1 MNSPSWLKTDVSR
14 ETFEQLE
21 AYVALIEKWNPK
33 INLVSKSSLP
43 EIWDRHIWDSAQIF
57 DIAVEGSVWADFG
70 SGGGLPGIVLA
81 IFSKELRPD
90 MQFYLV
96 ESDQRKCAFLRNAVR
111 EIGLNVKV
119 HAERIEA
126 LDPIGASVIS
136 ARALTDLNGLLEFVE
151 RHSAKNGVAI
161 LPKGETWEK
170 EILQAQENW
179 SFEYEEIT
187 SKTNNDAAI
196 LKIKDFARV

>member
-1 MNSPSWLKTDVSR
+1 MNSPGWLKTDVSR
-14 ETFEQLE
+14 ETFERLE

-81 IFSKELRPD
+81 IFAKELRPD

-96 ESDQRKCAFLRNAVR
+96 ESDQRKCAFLRNVVR
-111 EIGLNVKV
+111 EIGLSVKV
-119 HAERIEA
+119 HAERIEV

>member
-14 ETFEQLE
+14 ETFERLE

-57 DIAVEGSVWADFG
+57 DISVEGSVWADFG

-81 IFSKELRPD
+81 IFAKECRPD

-111 EIGLNVKV
+111 EIGLKVKV
-119 HAERIEA
+119 HAERIEV

-136 ARALTDLNGLLEFVE
+136 ARALTDLNGLLGFVE
-151 RHSAKNGVAI
+151 RHAAKNGVAI

-179 SFEYEEIT
+179 SFKYEEIT
-187 SKTNNDAAI
+187 SETNNNATI
-196 LKIKDFARV
+196 LKIKEFARA

>member
-1 MNSPSWLKTDVSR
+1 MSSPSWLKTDVSR
-14 ETFEQLE
+14 ETFERLE
-21 AYVALIEKWNPK
+21 VYVALIEKWNPK

-81 IFSKELRPD
+81 IFAKELRPD

-119 HAERIEA
+119 HAERIEV

>member
-14 ETFEQLE
+14 ETFEHLE

-81 IFSKELRPD
+81 IFAKELRPD

-96 ESDQRKCAFLRNAVR
+96 ESDQRKCAFLRNVVR

-119 HAERIEA
+119 HAERIEV

>member
-1 MNSPSWLKTDVSR
+1 MNSPGWLKTDVSR
-14 ETFEQLE
+14 ETFERLE

-81 IFSKELRPD
+81 IFAKELRPD

-96 ESDQRKCAFLRNAVR
+96 ESDQRKCAFLRNVVR

-119 HAERIEA
+119 HAERIEV

>member
-14 ETFEQLE
+14 ETFERLE
-21 AYVALIEKWNPK
+21 VYVALIEKWNPK

-119 HAERIEA
+119 HAERIEV

>member
-14 ETFEQLE
+14 ETFERLE

-57 DIAVEGSVWADFG
+57 DISVEGSVWADFG

-81 IFSKELRPD
+81 IFAKECRPD

-111 EIGLNVKV
+111 EIGLKVKV
-119 HAERIEA
+119 HAERIEV

-136 ARALTDLNGLLEFVE
+136 ARALTDLNGLLGFVE
-151 RHSAKNGVAI
+151 RHAAKNGVAI

-179 SFEYEEIT
+179 SFKYEEIT
-187 SKTNNDAAI
+187 SKTNSNAII
-196 LKIKDFARV
+196 LKIKEFVRA

>member
-14 ETFEQLE
+14 ETFERLE

-81 IFSKELRPD
+81 IFAKELRPD

-96 ESDQRKCAFLRNAVR
+96 ESDQRKCAFLRNVVR

-119 HAERIEA
+119 HAERIEV
-126 LDPIGASVIS
+126 LDPIGASVTS

>member
-14 ETFEQLE
+14 ETFERLE

-81 IFSKELRPD
+81 IFAKELRPD

-96 ESDQRKCAFLRNAVR
+96 ESDQRKCAFLRNVVR

>member
-14 ETFEQLE
+14 ETFERLE
-21 AYVALIEKWNPK
+21 AYVALMEKWNPK

-57 DIAVEGSVWADFG
+57 DISVEGTVWADFG

-81 IFSKELRPD
+81 IFAKECRPD
-90 MQFYLV
+90 MQFCLV
-96 ESDQRKCAFLRNAVR
+96 ESDQRKCAFLCNAVR

-119 HAERIEA
+119 HAERIEV
-126 LDPIGASVIS
+126 LEPIGASVIS
-136 ARALTDLNGLLEFVE
+136 ARALTDLNGLLGFVE

-170 EILQAQENW
+170 EVLQAQENW
-179 SFEYEEIT
+179 SFKYEEIT
-187 SKTNNDAAI
+187 SKTNNNAAI
-196 LKIKDFARV
+196 LKIKELARV

>member
-14 ETFEQLE
+14 ETFERLE

-57 DIAVEGSVWADFG
+57 DTSVEGSVWADFG

-81 IFSKELRPD
+81 IFAKECRPD

-111 EIGLNVKV
+111 EIGLKVKV
-119 HAERIEA
+119 YAERIEV

-136 ARALTDLNGLLEFVE
+136 ARALTDLNGLLGFVE

-179 SFEYEEIT
+179 SFKYEEIT
-187 SKTNNDAAI
+187 SKTNSNATI
-196 LKIKDFARV
+196 LKIKEFARA

>member
-57 DIAVEGSVWADFG
+57 DISVEGTVWADFG

-81 IFSKELRPD
+81 IFAKECRPD
-90 MQFYLV
+90 MQFDFV
-96 ESDQRKCAFLRNAVR
+96 ESDQRKCAFLRNVVR

-119 HAERIEA
+119 HAERIEV

>member
-14 ETFEQLE
+14 ETFERLE

-33 INLVSKSSLP
+33 INLVSRSSLP

-81 IFSKELRPD
+81 IFAKELRPD

-96 ESDQRKCAFLRNAVR
+96 ESDQRKCAFLRNVVR

-119 HAERIEA
+119 HAERIEV

>member
-1 MNSPSWLKTDVSR
+1 MNSPGWLKTDVSR
-14 ETFEQLE
+14 ETFERLE

-96 ESDQRKCAFLRNAVR
+96 ESDQRKCAFLRNVVR

-119 HAERIEA
+119 HAERIEV

>member
-14 ETFEQLE
+14 ETFERLE
-21 AYVALIEKWNPK
+21 VYVALIEKWNPK

-81 IFSKELRPD
+81 IFAKELRPD

-119 HAERIEA
+119 HAERIEV

>member
-14 ETFEQLE
+14 ETFERLE
-21 AYVALIEKWNPK
+21 AYIALIEKWNPK

-81 IFSKELRPD
+81 IFAKELRPN

-119 HAERIEA
+119 HAERIEV

>member
-14 ETFEQLE
+14 ETFERLE

-81 IFSKELRPD
+81 IFAKELRPD

-179 SFEYEEIT
+179 SFECEEIT

>member
-14 ETFEQLE
+14 ETFERLE

-81 IFSKELRPD
+81 IFAKELRPD

-119 HAERIEA
+119 HAERIEV

-179 SFEYEEIT
+179 SFEYEEIK

>member
-14 ETFEQLE
+14 ETFERLE

-43 EIWDRHIWDSAQIF
+43 EIWNRHIWDSAQIF

-81 IFSKELRPD
+81 IFAKELRPD

-111 EIGLNVKV
+111 EIGLNVKI
-119 HAERIEA
+119 HAERIEV

>member
-14 ETFEQLE
+14 ETFERLE

-81 IFSKELRPD
+81 IFAKELRPD

-119 HAERIEA
+119 HAERIEV

>member
-14 ETFEQLE
+14 ETFERLE
-21 AYVALIEKWNPK
+21 VYVALMEKWNPK

-57 DIAVEGSVWADFG
+57 DISVEGTVWADFG

-81 IFSKELRPD
+81 IFAKECRPD
-90 MQFYLV
+90 MQFYFV
-96 ESDQRKCAFLRNAVR
+96 ESDQRKCAFLRNVVR

-119 HAERIEA
+119 HAERIEE
-126 LDPIGASVIS
+126 LNPIGASVIS
-136 ARALTDLNGLLEFVE
+136 ARALTDLNGLLGFVE

-170 EILQAQENW
+170 EVLQAQENW
-179 SFEYEEIT
+179 SFRYEEIT
-187 SKTNNDAAI
+187 SKTNNNAAI
-196 LKIKDFARV
+196 LKIKELSRV

>member
-14 ETFEQLE
+14 ETFERLE

-81 IFSKELRPD
+81 IFAKELRPD
-90 MQFYLV
+90 TQFYLV

-119 HAERIEA
+119 HAERIEV

>member
-14 ETFEQLE
+14 ETFERLE

-33 INLVSKSSLP
+33 INLVSRSSLP

-81 IFSKELRPD
+81 IFAKELRPD

-119 HAERIEA
+119 HAERIEV

-179 SFEYEEIT
+179 SFKYEEIT

>member
-14 ETFEQLE
+14 ETFERLE

-57 DIAVEGSVWADFG
+57 DISVEGSVWADFG

-81 IFSKELRPD
+81 IFAKECRPD

-111 EIGLNVKV
+111 EIGLKVKV
-119 HAERIEA
+119 HAERIEV

-136 ARALTDLNGLLEFVE
+136 ARALTDLNGLLGFVE
-151 RHSAKNGVAI
+151 RHAAKNGVAI

-179 SFEYEEIT
+179 SFKYEEIT
-187 SKTNNDAAI
+187 SKTNNNATI
-196 LKIKDFARV
+196 LKIKEFARA

>member
-14 ETFEQLE
+14 ETFERLE

-57 DIAVEGSVWADFG
+57 DISVEGSVWADFG

-81 IFSKELRPD
+81 IFAKECRPD

-111 EIGLNVKV
+111 EIGLKVKV
-119 HAERIEA
+119 HAERIEV

-136 ARALTDLNGLLEFVE
+136 ARALTDLNGLLGFVE
-151 RHSAKNGVAI
+151 RHAAKNGVAI

-179 SFEYEEIT
+179 SFKYEEIT
-187 SKTNNDAAI
+187 SKTNNNATI
-196 LKIKDFARV
+196 LKIKEFSRA

>member
-14 ETFEQLE
+14 ETFERLE
-21 AYVALIEKWNPK
+21 AYVALIERWNPK

-81 IFSKELRPD
+81 IFAKELRPD

-119 HAERIEA
+119 HAERIEV